1 VVRDSFR
8 RAHKSLPSCDVAL
21 SNRVEHWNELFC
33 KNMHN
38 AVART
43 QSCSNLLTRS
53 EKRGLR
59 KEGLRGYK
67 RLESTGIRNDLL

>member
-1 VVRDSFR
+1 MQQEL
-8 RAHKSLPSCDVAL
+8 AAL
-21 SNRVEHWNELFC
+21 RGVERLSELFC
-33 KNMHN
+33 KKTHN
-38 AVART
+38 DVART

-67 RLESTGIRNDLL
+67 RLELTGIRNDLL